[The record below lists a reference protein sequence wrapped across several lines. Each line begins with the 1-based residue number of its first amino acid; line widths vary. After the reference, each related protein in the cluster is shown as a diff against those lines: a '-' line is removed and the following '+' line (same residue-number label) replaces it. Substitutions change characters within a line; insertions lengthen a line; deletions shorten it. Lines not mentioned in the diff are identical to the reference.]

1 MPTIT
6 QDLYCNVL
14 GCMTRPEWIQ
24 STGYGIA
31 ALVAIFTIFSY
42 FYTQKKQQ
50 ALDIVKFSLD
60 QHRRL
65 FDDEGLFEIL
75 DLIDAPEADQ
85 RKLAEPSMGNKKRKL
100 ITFIEEMVLLVR
112 GGYMSEDFAL
122 YMFGYYALQAR
133 NNKYFMKGLST
144 DNADFG
150 IFFEFA
156 ALYERRQGA
165 INVKKVGITC

>member
-1 MPTIT
+1 MPIIT
-6 QDLYCNVL
+6 PQLYCIAS

-42 FYTQKKQQ
+42 FYTQKKQR

-65 FDDEGLFEIL
+65 FDDEELFEML
-75 DLIDAPEADQ
+75 NLIDAPEDEQ
-85 RKLAEPSMGNKKRKL
+85 RSLAEPSMGNKKRKL
-100 ITFIEEMVLLVR
+100 ITFFEEMVLLVR
-112 GGYMSEDFAL
+112 AGYMSEDFAM

-133 NNKYFMKGLST
+133 HNDYFMSGIST
-144 DNADFG
+144 AHTDFG
-150 IFFEFA
+150 IFFDFA
-156 ALYERRQGA
+156 DRYNQRQGA
-165 INVKKVGITC
+165 IDVKKVGITP

>member
-1 MPTIT
+1 MPTVT
-6 QDLYCNVL
+6 AEFYCIAS

-24 STGYGIA
+24 STGFSIA

-42 FYTQKKQQ
+42 FYTQKKQR

-75 DLIDAPEADQ
+75 NLIDASEAEQ
-85 RKLAEPSMGNKKRKL
+85 STLADPSMGNKKRKL
-100 ITFIEEMVLLVR
+100 ITFFEEMVLLVR
-112 GGYMSEDFAL
+112 AGYMSEDFAL

-133 NNKYFMKGLST
+133 HNTYFMDGIST

-150 IFFEFA
+150 IFFDFA
-156 ALYERRQGA
+156 DRYNERQSV
-165 INVKKVGITC
+165 IEVKKVSIAP